1 MLSSLIKKQIEIL
14 GQGVALNTVRKV
26 ESLTVS
32 DDGVVIEIKG
42 DPQEAMES
50 VINQYINLSR
60 QIAQTTIKAIIEKYP
75 DFNECFLMTDKIIV
89 NK

>member
-1 MLSSLIKKQIEIL
+1 MLSSLIEKQIEIL
-14 GQGVALNTVRKV
+14 GRDVALNTVRKV

-32 DDGVVIEIKG
+32 NNGIVVEIKG
-42 DPQEAMES
+42 DPQEAMEN

-75 DFNECFLMTDKIIV
+75 DFNECLLMTEKI
-89 NK
+89 